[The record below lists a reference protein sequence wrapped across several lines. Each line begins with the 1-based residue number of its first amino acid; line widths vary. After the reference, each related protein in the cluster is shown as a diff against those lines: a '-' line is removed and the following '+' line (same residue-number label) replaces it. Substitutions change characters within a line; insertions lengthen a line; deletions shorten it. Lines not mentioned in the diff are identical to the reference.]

1 MFISYLSRRHKEV
14 LLVLQFAQVGLGPNL
29 APRLMGRR
37 CFGSATI
44 FGEVIL
50 LGGFLFS
57 WWKSDDDITS

>member
-50 LGGFLFS
+50 LRGFLFS
-57 WWKSDDDITS
+57 